1 MSEARKLSHISTLY
15 CTQYKA
21 EAELFIQDKHPSG
34 LRHLIVQYDDGRP
47 EFSAAIRKDWTERD
61 ISDFL
66 LWPLKNP
73 ETKYPVWEIPERSY
87 HSQQLFRWWAGE
99 KPKRLS
105 AAAKKGRKRIEGQGE
120 MLLPIAG
127 KKGNN
132 IASKTVS
139 RSSPRQKKESR
150 LTENSI

>member
-1 MSEARKLSHISTLY
+1 MSAERKLSHISKIY
-15 CTQYKA
+15 CTQYKT

-47 EFSAAIRKDWTERD
+47 EFAAAICKDWTERD

-73 ETKYPVWEIPERSY
+73 GTKHPVWEIPERLY
-87 HSQQLFRWWAGE
+87 HSRQLFRWWAGE
-99 KPKRLS
+99 EPKRAS
-105 AAAKKGRKRIEGQGE
+105 VPTKKGRKRIAGQTE

-127 KKGNN
+127 DKGKEL
-132 IASKTVS
+132 AAKPVS
-139 RSSPRQKKESR
+139 RPSARPKKAG
-150 LTENSI
+150 